1 MNLDISPLEKAT
13 YQLQKSFTYLHSE
26 KAKDEDLR
34 EQFRAATIQ
43 AFEYTYELAIKMI
56 DRQLLKIAANP
67 RESRKLDFID
77 RMREAADVGLIHDP
91 IVYIKYREL
100 RNKTSHTY
108 DIEQAEVTVAA
119 IDGFLDSMRFLVE
132 ELKRRNS

>member
-13 YQLQKSFTYLHSE
+13 YQLQKSFNYLHSE

-119 IDGFLDSMRFLVE
+119 IDGFLDSMRFLVA